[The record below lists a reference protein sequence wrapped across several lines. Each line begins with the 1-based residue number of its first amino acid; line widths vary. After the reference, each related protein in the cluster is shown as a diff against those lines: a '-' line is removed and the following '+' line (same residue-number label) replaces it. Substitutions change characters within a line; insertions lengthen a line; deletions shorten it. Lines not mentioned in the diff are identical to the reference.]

1 MYTKLNT
8 DEKSMSSDRI
18 TTTPA
23 VLPISP
29 PEFRRAKRVP
39 VSIWRRSPDW
49 LYPVAAVL
57 LMLVVWH
64 LVVVIFEMPPYLLP
78 KPANVLLRTIADFR
92 YLAIHTWVTTYETLG
107 GFALSVII
115 GIPLAMAIVASPV
128 LDRALMPLLV
138 LSQTFPKVA
147 IAPLL
152 IIWFG
157 LGVLPK
163 LIIGFLV
170 AFFPVVIST
179 VVGLRSMEAE
189 MIELARSMRVSAFK
203 MFWMFRLP
211 NALPNVFAGLK
222 VAIAFAVVGAVIGE
236 WVGSTEGL
244 GYLLLKANA
253 DLDAE
258 FLFAIMLMLMVI
270 GIVLFYAI
278 ELIERA
284 LIPWHVSVRL
294 PSTPATM

>member
-1 MYTKLNT
+1 MGRHQRSN
-8 DEKSMSSDRI
+8 SSS
-18 TTTPA
+18 A
-23 VLPISP
+23 LPIGAL
-29 PEFRRAKRVP
+29 PEEPARTTRRA
-39 VSIWRRSPDW
+39 RRRRYPDW
-49 LYPVAAVL
+49 IYPIVAVL

-64 LVVVIFEMPPYLLP
+64 LAVVIFEMPPYLLP
-78 KPANVLLRTIADFR
+78 KPANVLLRTVSEIR
-92 YLAIHTWVTTYETLG
+92 YLAAHSLVTTYETLG

-115 GIPLAMAIVASPV
+115 GIPLAMLIVASPM

-157 LGVLPK
+157 LGLLPK
-163 LIIGFLV
+163 LLIGFLV

-179 VVGLRSMEAE
+179 VVGLRSTEAE

-203 MFWMFRLP
+203 MFWMFRFP

-258 FLFAIMLMLMVI
+258 FLFAILLMLMLI
-270 GIVLFYAI
+270 GIVLYYAV
-278 ELIERA
+278 ELLERM

-294 PSTPATM
+294 QSPSPTI

>member
-1 MYTKLNT
+1 
-8 DEKSMSSDRI
+8 MSPSQ
-18 TTTPA
+18 TTTTHA
-23 VLPISP
+23 VLPISSP
-29 PEFRRAKRVP
+29 DVRRAKRAP
-39 VSIWRRSPDW
+39 IPLWRRYPAW
-49 LYPVAAVL
+49 LYPAAAVL
-57 LMLVVWH
+57 LMLAIWH
-64 LVVVIFEMPPYLLP
+64 LAVVVFEMPPYLLP
-78 KPANVLLRTIADFR
+78 KPANVLVRTIADFR

-107 GFALSVII
+107 GFALSIVI
-115 GIPLAMAIVASPV
+115 GIPLAMAIVSWP
-128 LDRALMPLLV
+128 LIDRALMPLLV

-157 LGVLPK
+157 LGILPK
-163 LIIGFLV
+163 LLIGFLV

-222 VAIAFAVVGAVIGE
+222 VAIAFAVVGAVVAE

-258 FLFAIMLMLMVI
+258 FLFAILLMLMLI
-270 GIVLFYAI
+270 GIVLYYAV
-278 ELIERA
+278 ELVERA

>member
-1 MYTKLNT
+1 MQLGKLKRT
-8 DEKSMSSDRI
+8 
-18 TTTPA
+18 A
-23 VLPISP
+23 SP
-29 PEFRRAKRVP
+29 TRYRFPE
-39 VSIWRRSPDW
+39 W

-57 LMLVVWH
+57 LVVAVWH
-64 LVVVIFEMPPYLLP
+64 MVVVVFEMPRYLLP
-78 KPANVLLRTIADFR
+78 KPADVLLRTVADFR
-92 YLAIHTWVTTYETLG
+92 YLVDHTWVTTYETIG
-107 GFALSVII
+107 GFALSVVI

-163 LIIGFLV
+163 LLIGFLV
-170 AFFPVVIST
+170 AFFPIVIST
-179 VVGLRSMEAE
+179 VVGLRSMETE
-189 MIELARSMRVSAFK
+189 MVELARSMRVSAFK

-211 NALPNVFAGLK
+211 NALPHVFAGLK

-253 DLDAE
+253 ELDAE
-258 FLFAIMLMLMVI
+258 FLFAILLMLMLI
-270 GIVLFYAI
+270 GIVLYYAI
-278 ELIERA
+278 ELVERS

-294 PSTPATM
+294 PSTPSTM

>member
-1 MYTKLNT
+1 MA
-8 DEKSMSSDRI
+8 SDR
-18 TTTPA
+18 TTASPGGLTPGRSLSA
-23 VLPISP
+23 PLAPARRRRRPLPGWI
-29 PEFRRAKRVP
+29 
-39 VSIWRRSPDW
+39 
-49 LYPVAAVL
+49 YPLAAVL

-64 LVVVIFEMPPYLLP
+64 AAVVVFDMPRYLLP
-78 KPANVLLRTIADFR
+78 KPLSVLTRTVEDFR
-92 YLAIHTWVTTYETLG
+92 YLSIHTFVTTYETLG

-115 GIPLAMAIVASPV
+115 GIPLAMAIVAVPV

-157 LGVLPK
+157 LGILPK
-163 LIIGFLV
+163 LLIGFLV

-179 VVGLRSMEAE
+179 VVGLRSIEAD
-189 MIELARSMRVSAFK
+189 MIDLARSMRVSAFK

-211 NALPNVFAGLK
+211 NALPSVFAGLK

-258 FLFAIMLMLMVI
+258 LLFAILLMLMVV
-270 GIVLFYAI
+270 GVVLYYAI
-278 ELIERA
+278 EMLERM
-284 LIPWHVSVRL
+284 LIPWHVSIRL
-294 PSTPATM
+294 QSTTATM